1 MERMMID
8 EAFSGH
14 LDAQKKL
21 SFIFLYSV
29 GLLKVFFA
37 FLYEK
42 EEDLFNHSDH
52 IICLTSKEIKFD
64 ICLLQKK

>member
-1 MERMMID
+1 MMID

-52 IICLTSKEIKFD
+52 IICLTR
-64 ICLLQKK
+64 

>member
-1 MERMMID
+1 MIN
-8 EAFSGH
+8 EAFPGH
-14 LDAQKKL
+14 LDAQKKKL

-52 IICLTSKEIKFD
+52 IICLTR
-64 ICLLQKK
+64 

>member
-1 MERMMID
+1 MMIN
-8 EAFSGH
+8 EAFPGH

-42 EEDLFNHSDH
+42 EEDLFNHADH
-52 IICLTSKEIKFD
+52 IIILFNKLRD
-64 ICLLQKK
+64 